1 MQISRFL
8 PRTIALAGLAVVGAG
23 AVQAQSITPVFIG
36 STGVFGDVTYTYQ
49 LFSTADTK
57 VQTGDLFTMYDF
69 NGLLTT
75 GAQAP
80 VFTPSGTGP
89 NYSISIQN
97 LGINPPATSLLAPD
111 DPTQP
116 NVTLTY
122 DGTSPFVNPGPGS
135 QFLGTLVLQ
144 STNSI
149 NGAGD
154 FTPFASSTTK
164 NSDSTPAGNQGFLAG
179 PNLGPGQTP
188 EPGTLAM
195 FVGMG
200 ISGAAFARRRKRRK

>member
-23 AVQAQSITPVFIG
+23 AVHAQSITPVFTG
-36 STGVFGDVTYTYQ
+36 SSGSFGNVTYTYQ

-57 VQTGDLFTMYDF
+57 TVTGDLFTFYDY

-75 GAQAP
+75 GANAP
-80 VFTPSGTGP
+80 AFTPSGTGP

-97 LGINPPATSLLAPD
+97 LGVNPPGTALLAGD
-111 DPTQP
+111 DPTVP

-122 DGTSPFVNPGPGS
+122 DGTSPFINPGPGS
-135 QFLGTLVLQ
+135 QFLGTLVLH
-144 STNSI
+144 SINSL

-154 FTPFASSTTK
+154 FTPFAANSTK
-164 NSDSTPAGNQGFLAG
+164 NSNSTAAGNQGFISG

-188 EPGTLAM
+188 EPGAWAL
-195 FVGMG
+195 FVGRG
-200 ISGAAFARRRKRRK
+200 ITGATFARRRRRK